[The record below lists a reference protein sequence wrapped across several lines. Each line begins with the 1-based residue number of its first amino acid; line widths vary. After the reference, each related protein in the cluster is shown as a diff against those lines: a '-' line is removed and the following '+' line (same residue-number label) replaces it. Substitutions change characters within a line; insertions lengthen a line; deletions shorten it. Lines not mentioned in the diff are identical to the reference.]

1 MISSIIPFG
10 IICVTICSVALAGHH
25 EQTSFLSAT
34 TSARKEFF
42 ASGKSISRSNH
53 SYNLPGVKFYA
64 KPDVIEN
71 GADVELFWEGMASAK
86 SGDDVITVSCGP
98 IQSNMDYLDL
108 VNVSSQSPSGSIL
121 LNSNFVNMRCNYVFT
136 YISMAGTMSGKPI
149 ASFTVK
155 VKGGNNMPTQGHIAY
170 SENHGEIW
178 VSFVSGFEG
187 EPAVK
192 LGLTKGGEKNIVF
205 KGTSTTYSASDM
217 CQSPANRTMQLW
229 FRDPGMIHHVLVKG
243 LKPGTEYFYEYGHI
257 DDGGSNSIFSAER
270 SFVTRPSV
278 DNLESSVKFIA
289 YADMGYQ
296 EGMTT
301 ATNVMKDV
309 FTSGYNDF
317 LIHFGDISYARGQG
331 WQWEKWFHV
340 LEPLASQIPYMVSIG
355 NHEYDHTEGGGN
367 GHDPSGVKSDSGWHP
382 SWGNLGDDSNGE
394 CGVPMYK
401 RFKAPKLTPNKEMTN
416 GIFWYSF
423 NVGPV
428 HIVMMS
434 TEHDWTKG
442 SKQYQFLETDLANV
456 NRTSTPWVI
465 LTGHRMMYTTQM
477 CEEADYEVSLNMQ
490 EEMEDL
496 IYKYQ
501 VNLMLYG
508 HQHNYE
514 RTCKVYK
521 KTCTTDGTGTVH
533 SVIGSAGASLEKC
546 GFNST
551 LYGNYSTNHVNAW
564 GYSRLQATHSS
575 LQMDFILN
583 EDQSVFDSVNI
594 LPWGVKELSP

>member
-1 MISSIIPFG
+1 MKLIPIVLLLFIIAF
-10 IICVTICSVALAGHH
+10 CKDAYAGEHPP
-25 EQTSFLSAT
+25 EYFLGKQLSAKRHNNNILINEIQEDIRED
-34 TSARKEFF
+34 A
-42 ASGKSISRSNH
+42 
-53 SYNLPGVKFYA
+53 KFYV
-64 KPDVIEN
+64 KPAIIEN
-71 GADVELFWEGMASAK
+71 GADVNIYWEDMKSAVT
-86 SGDDVITVSCGP
+86 GNDFITVSCGP
-98 IQSNMDYLDL
+98 VQSATDYLDL
-108 VNVSSQSPSGSIL
+108 LNVSTSTTGSVHL
-121 LNSNFVNMRCNYVFT
+121 LNSLVNMRCNYIFT
-136 YISMAGTMSGKPI
+136 YISMVGTTGKAI
-149 ASFTVK
+149 ATFTVK
-155 VKGGNNMPTQGHIAY
+155 VKGGNDMPTQGHISYADK
-170 SENHGEIW
+170 HGEMW
-178 VSFVSGFEG
+178 VSFVSGSHDT
-187 EPAVK
+187 PVVK
-192 LGLTKGGEKNIVF
+192 VGLTKGGEKKNIF
-205 KGTSTTYSASDM
+205 TGKSITFDASDM
-217 CQSPANRTMQLW
+217 CQSPANQTMQLW
-229 FRDPGMIHHVLVKG
+229 FRDPGMIHHVLLKG
-243 LKPGTEYFYEYGHI
+243 LKPSTEYFYIYGHN
-257 DDGGSNSIFSAER
+257 SNNNFLFSSER
-270 SFVTRPSV
+270 SFITRPAEDDLDASI
-278 DNLESSVKFIA
+278 KFIA

-309 FTSGYNDF
+309 FTGGYNQF
-317 LIHFGDISYARGQG
+317 LIHFGDISYARGQA

-340 LEPLASQIPYMVSIG
+340 VEPLAAQIPYMISIG
-355 NHEYDHTEGGGN
+355 NHEYDHTEGGMS
-367 GHDPSGVKSDSGWHP
+367 HDPSGVRTAAGWHP

-394 CGVPMYK
+394 CGVPMYN
-401 RFKAPKLTPNKEMTN
+401 RFKAPMMTPYNAKTN

-442 SKQYQFLETDLANV
+442 SEQYKFLEQDLASV

-477 CEEADYEVSLNMQ
+477 CEDADYKVSLNMQ

-521 KTCTTDGTGTVH
+521 QKCTKDGTGTVH
-533 SVIGSAGASLEKC
+533 SVIGSAGASLEVC

-551 LYGNYSTNHVNAW
+551 LYGNYSVNHLNAW
-564 GYSRLQATHSS
+564 GYSRLSATPTS

-583 EDQSVFDSVNI
+583 EDQSVFDSI
-594 LPWGVKELSP
+594 DIKPWGVL